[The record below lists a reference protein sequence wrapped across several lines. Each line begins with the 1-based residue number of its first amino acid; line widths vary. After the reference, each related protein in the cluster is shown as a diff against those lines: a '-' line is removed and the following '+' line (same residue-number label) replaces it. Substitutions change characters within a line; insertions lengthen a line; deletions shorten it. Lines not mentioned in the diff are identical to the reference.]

1 MKLIKTSFNKLILYH
16 TFNEFSTNVRTKV
29 ANELYRPLY
38 FNIDRGIS
46 MIKRRELK
54 NETNKRDINTLTT
67 LNYSDSTDE

>member
-1 MKLIKTSFNKLILYH
+1 
-16 TFNEFSTNVRTKV
+16 
-29 ANELYRPLY
+29 
-38 FNIDRGIS
+38 